1 LNAALGI
8 ICGVDATLKDV
19 GTNPINAACT
29 SSAAVVDCENERMN
43 DNTADAD
50 YTQPDEISDEE
61 SDDSDSVAHPDY
73 TPPDEISDE
82 ESDDSDSVAHPDYT
96 QPDEISD
103 EESDE
108 PESSNAFRSTGES
121 PASLPSC
128 VTEKNVPPPLL
139 EPPVLSLNERGA
151 SVVSGHCQL

>member
-1 LNAALGI
+1 MFSVISFWFWILNAALGI

-61 SDDSDSVAHPDY
+61 SDDSDSVADPDY
-73 TPPDEISDE
+73 TP
-82 ESDDSDSVAHPDYT
+82 
-96 QPDEISD
+96 PDEISD

-151 SVVSGHCQL
+151 SVVSGHCQLWTSLLLLLPS